1 MNPGVWL
8 SQNSDIESNELHAM
22 KFGSSVMAVGSA
34 VVMAA
39 VSKAEVAAL
48 PRLRCSARHATT
60 ESSSVRVQHWSIVG
74 SMTVQLLQM

>member
-1 MNPGVWL
+1 MKSASVNPSVWIP
-8 SQNSDIESNELHAM
+8 QNSDIESNELHAM

-34 VVMAA
+34 VVMAT

-60 ESSSVRVQHWSIVG
+60 ESTSMRVQH
-74 SMTVQLLQM
+74 